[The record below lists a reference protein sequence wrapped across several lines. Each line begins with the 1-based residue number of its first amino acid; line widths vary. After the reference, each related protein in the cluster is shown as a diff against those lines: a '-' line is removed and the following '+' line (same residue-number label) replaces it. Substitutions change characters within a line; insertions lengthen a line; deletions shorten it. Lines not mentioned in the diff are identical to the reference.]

1 MDEITT
7 QAKLACGET
16 GITWSTTMFQKAW
29 KERKV
34 PEDWQRAVLVPIWK
48 KKGSKKDCG
57 TCIGISLLSHPGKT
71 YAKRAN
77 IHTLCRGLE
86 MYNVKGQLLDNIRA
100 TCANSTI
107 SVRTLSGLTYWFQVT
122 SGVRQGCVLSPPL
135 FIVYMNKITLSK
147 YWFQVTSGVRQGC
160 VLSQLLF
167 IVYLNKITLSTYWFQ
182 VTSGVRQ
189 GCVLSPLLFIVYMNK
204 ITLST
209 YWFQVTSGVRQGCV
223 LSPLLFI
230 VYMNK
235 ITLSTYWFQVTSGVR
250 LGCVLSLV
258 LFFVYMIRWHRTN
271 PEPEALDEMLFV
283 DDQSLVNEDEKKL

>member
-7 QAKLACGET
+7 QAKLAYGET
-16 GITWSTTMFQKAW
+16 GITWPTTMFQKAW

-77 IHTLCRGLE
+77 IHTLCRVLE

-100 TCANSTI
+100 TCANSMI
-107 SVRTLSGLTYWFQVT
+107 SVRTPSGLTYLFQVT

-135 FIVYMNKITLSK
+135 FIVYMNKITVSK
-147 YWFQVTSGVRQGC
+147 YWFQVTSGVRQEC
-160 VLSQLLF
+160 VLSQ
-167 IVYLNKITLSTYWFQ
+167 
-182 VTSGVRQ
+182 
-189 GCVLSPLLFIVYMNK
+189 LLFIVYMNK

-209 YWFQVTSGVRQGCV
+209 YWFQVTSGVRH
-223 LSPLLFI
+223 
-230 VYMNK
+230 
-235 ITLSTYWFQVTSGVR
+235 
-250 LGCVLSLV
+250 GCVLSLL
-258 LFFVYMIRWHRTN
+258 LFFVYMIRWHRTK
-271 PEPEALDEMLFV
+271 PEALDEMLFV
-283 DDQSLVNEDEKKL
+283 DDQSFVNEDEKKLQKHTNSLNTDTKWFMRMRLDLSSGPFVQ